1 LESIPDFLFGVMFVC
16 VRNEKRK
23 LKNNKTVAEEIKKHT
38 KN

>member
-1 LESIPDFLFGVMFVC
+1 